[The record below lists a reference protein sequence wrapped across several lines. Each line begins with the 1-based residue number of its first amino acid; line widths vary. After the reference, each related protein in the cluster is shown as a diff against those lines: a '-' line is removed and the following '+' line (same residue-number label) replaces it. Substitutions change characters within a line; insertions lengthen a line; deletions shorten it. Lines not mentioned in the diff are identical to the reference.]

1 MSSPEKAS
9 QRVRVALDAMGGD
22 HGPAEVVKGAVEAA
36 KGGDVDII
44 LVGDQGAVTAELGEL
59 QAKDLPIRV
68 VPSNG
73 KISDD
78 DSPTLALRRK
88 PQASIVVATQLVKEG
103 EADAVVTMGSTGAA
117 IASASLILGLLEGL
131 ERPALGAPFMGL
143 APRTVLLDLGAN
155 VDCRPGQLLSFA
167 ILGSV
172 FARRFLGVSN
182 PRVALLNVGKEASK
196 GNRLVRESQD
206 LFKRSDLNFVGNVE
220 GMDLFTDKADVI
232 VCDGFVGNVL
242 LKFAEGMATALFDY
256 VREHMS
262 KSLLLR
268 SLQPMASALWN
279 LAAQGMKTGAPLFGV
294 NGVVIVGHG
303 ASTGETIAGS
313 ITTARWC
320 VERDLVQGMREE
332 MARIR
337 ARVSPDE

>member
-1 MSSPEKAS
+1 MTGPEKAS
-9 QRVRVALDAMGGD
+9 PRVRVALDAMGGD
-22 HGPAEVVKGAVEAA
+22 YGHVEVVKGAVEAA

-44 LVGDQGAVTAELGEL
+44 LVGDQDVVTAELGKHQTKE
-59 QAKDLPIRV
+59 LPIRV

-78 DSPTLALRRK
+78 DPPALALRRK
-88 PQASIVVATQLVKEG
+88 PQASIVVATELVKEG
-103 EADAVVTMGSTGAA
+103 KADAVVTMGSTGAA

-131 ERPALGAPFMGL
+131 ERPALGAAFMGL
-143 APRTVLLDLGAN
+143 APRTVVLDLGAN
-155 VDCRPGQLLSFA
+155 VDCRPSQLLSFA
-167 ILGSV
+167 TLGSV
-172 FARRFLGVSN
+172 FARWFLEVPD

-256 VREHMS
+256 AQEHMS

-279 LAAQGMKTGAPLFGV
+279 LAALGMKTGAPLFGA

-303 ASTGETIAGS
+303 ASRAETIAGS
-313 ITTARWC
+313 IATARKC
-320 VERDLVQGMREE
+320 VERGLVQGMREE

-337 ARVSPDE
+337 ARLDSS